1 MGGHV
6 KFPPSKT
13 MTSEPICWCVS
24 FNLSG
29 NTQQMRKMDV
39 SFCSFFLARRDRL
52 WSTLVDWTR
61 RYASAAHWVRSDV
74 LVLDLEK
81 TWTHEWGVPGQD
93 RRGEE
98 SWSSSVSAQLAV
110 VWQLQP
116 EETVNWVDRLQ
127 WTLSLLFEALTEMRP
142 LTSFFLFFRPLR
154 RPCSEMWRNEKINIR
169 VGNGNLN
176 GRQNPR
182 V

>member
-6 KFPPSKT
+6 KLPPSKT

-24 FNLSG
+24 FNFSG

-39 SFCSFFLARRDRL
+39 SFCSFFLARRDRQ
-52 WSTLVDWTR
+52 WSTLVD
-61 RYASAAHWVRSDV
+61 SAAHWVRSDV

-142 LTSFFLFFRPLR
+142 LTSFFLFFRSLR
-154 RPCSEMWRNEKINIR
+154 LPCSEMRRNIKS
-169 VGNGNLN
+169 LH
-176 GRQNPR
+176 
-182 V
+182 